1 MLLSCSTLP
10 YLQYIY
16 ITFRDCVYYVSQE
29 EERMVL
35 ANSDLVFLTKE
46 EESWIKL
53 FFTFTLVLYLE

>member
-1 MLLSCSTLP
+1 MSLSCSTLP

-35 ANSDLVFLTKE
+35 ANSDLF
-46 EESWIKL
+46 SIFNQRRGKL
-53 FFTFTLVLYLE
+53 N